1 MKKGKPT
8 LFLTMLAFPGISCS
22 APKSSQTFIFLHQEM
37 LQSPIW
43 TVLVFVFLQTVSQAA
58 FILYSLFHRILATSL
73 FFFFFLTHCDLLIFI
88 LTNDLLLILER
99 FTPLTFYSALSM
111 MGTNGQPV
119 TRAGGRSLCFP
130 SITSQ

>member
-8 LFLTMLAFPGISCS
+8 LFLTMLEFPGISCS
-22 APKSSQTFIFLHQEM
+22 APKSSQTCIRRCYNPLYGQCWS
-37 LQSPIW
+37 LSSCR
-43 TVLVFVFLQTVSQAA
+43 VSQVA
-58 FILYSLFHRILATSL
+58 FVLHSLFHRILATSL
-73 FFFFFLTHCDLLIFI
+73 FFLNHCDLLIFI

-99 FTPLTFYSALSM
+99 FILLTFYSALSM

-119 TRAGGRSLCFP
+119 TKAGGRSLCFP

>member
-73 FFFFFLTHCDLLIFI
+73 FFLTHCDLLIFI
-88 LTNDLLLILER
+88 LTNDFLLILER